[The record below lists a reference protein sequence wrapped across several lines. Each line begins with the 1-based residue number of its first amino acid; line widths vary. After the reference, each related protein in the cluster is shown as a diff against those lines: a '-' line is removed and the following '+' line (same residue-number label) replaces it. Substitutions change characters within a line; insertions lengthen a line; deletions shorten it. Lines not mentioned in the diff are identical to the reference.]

1 MAVWVIWL
9 IAAGV
14 LLIAEALSLDLVL
27 IMCGGGAGAAAL
39 TAALGAPIPVQL
51 AVFALVSVGLLGVV
65 RPLAV
70 RHLRLT
76 AHTSATGVDALVGR
90 NAVVVQ
96 TVNEHA
102 GRVKIGGDEWS
113 AQSYDPGQVLETG
126 QTVRVMEIRG
136 VTAVVWGEP

>member
-14 LLIAEALSLDLVL
+14 LAIAETLSLNLVL
-27 IMCGGGAGAAAL
+27 IMGSGGAAVAAGVAGV
-39 TAALGAPIPVQL
+39 GAPVPLQL
-51 AVFALVSVGLLGVV
+51 AVFALVSVGLLVVV
-65 RPLAV
+65 RPLAM
-70 RHLRLT
+70 RHLQVT
-76 AHTSATGVDALVGR
+76 ADSGATSIEALVGR
-90 NAVVVQ
+90 SAVVLQRVD
-96 TVNEHA
+96 EHR

-113 AQSYDPGQVLETG
+113 AQSFDPSQVLETG